1 MAFLKKVTD
10 FFGINGVKIV
20 LDVPPEVSRTA
31 KVVEGAVALSSKSE
45 QVVTSIRIVLTEKRM
60 SGKGRNKREQRFELG
75 KLLLNEQI
83 TLVAG
88 ENKTVPF
95 TLDFVLL
102 KTKNEAL
109 KAQGGIF
116 EVIGTIGDA
125 LKKEHVDYFVTARAE
140 VSGAALTSSDTK
152 YVRFV

>member
-20 LDVPPEVSRTA
+20 LDVLPEVSRTA
-31 KVVEGAVALSSKSE
+31 SAIEGTVTLSAKSE
-45 QVVTSIRIVLTEKRM
+45 QVVNSIRIVLIEKRT

-75 KLLLNEQI
+75 KLLLNERM
-83 TLVAG
+83 TVMAG
-88 ENKTVPF
+88 ENKTIAFV
-95 TLDFVLL
+95 LDFVLL

-125 LKKEHVDYFVTARAE
+125 LKKEHVEYSIAARAE
-140 VSGAALTSSDTK
+140 VSGAALTSSDK
-152 YVRFV
+152 KFVRFV